1 MSVPVTINNIV
12 LLNLYVTKALHIR
25 LIQKTNIIWM
35 LGSASIG
42 FVLPLVVF
50 TLIFSGR
57 NIKYIFILLLQRKS
71 GRIVDQMTEAAQR
84 KKKKKKKKK
93 LNIFKLFSERPL
105 TYLWE
110 ISYIFYTFCLLIVKK
125 FS

>member
-1 MSVPVTINNIV
+1 
-12 LLNLYVTKALHIR
+12 
-25 LIQKTNIIWM
+25 M

-105 TYLWE
+105 TYL
-110 ISYIFYTFCLLIVKK
+110 
-125 FS
+125 

>member
-1 MSVPVTINNIV
+1 
-12 LLNLYVTKALHIR
+12 
-25 LIQKTNIIWM
+25 M

-93 LNIFKLFSERPL
+93 KLNIFKLFSERPL
-105 TYLWE
+105 TYL
-110 ISYIFYTFCLLIVKK
+110 
-125 FS
+125 

>member
-1 MSVPVTINNIV
+1 
-12 LLNLYVTKALHIR
+12 
-25 LIQKTNIIWM
+25 M

-84 KKKKKKKKK
+84 KKKNPTSRIWS
-93 LNIFKLFSERPL
+93 LEEIQIFRKEVNFP
-105 TYLWE
+105 W
-110 ISYIFYTFCLLIVKK
+110 
-125 FS
+125 

>member
-1 MSVPVTINNIV
+1 
-12 LLNLYVTKALHIR
+12 
-25 LIQKTNIIWM
+25 M

-84 KKKKKKKKK
+84 KKKKKK

-105 TYLWE
+105 TYL
-110 ISYIFYTFCLLIVKK
+110 
-125 FS
+125 

>member
-1 MSVPVTINNIV
+1 
-12 LLNLYVTKALHIR
+12 
-25 LIQKTNIIWM
+25 M
-35 LGSASIG
+35 LGVRWSASIG

-93 LNIFKLFSERPL
+93 V
-105 TYLWE
+105 TY
-110 ISYIFYTFCLLIVKK
+110 K
-125 FS
+125 FSKTILFMLTGKTT